1 MTNMGG
7 GKKKIKECR
16 RQTKRKKKTKQH
28 NKLQNVC
35 KKAEEKQPSDTLGF
49 YELFSTPL
57 KDLLPRFVA
66 PTPPPL
72 FNRCR
77 QPDEMRRLS
86 VLRRLAG
93 TKLNVP
99 GVSPAWNPEAAGK
112 KKKKNDSSIW
122 TLQERGTAP
131 PTTTMIPCSTF
142 LHIHKW
148 PKCHLSP
155 QHFL

>member
-1 MTNMGG
+1 M
-7 GKKKIKECR
+7 
-16 RQTKRKKKTKQH
+16 
-28 NKLQNVC
+28 C

-57 KDLLPRFVA
+57 KDLLPRFA
-66 PTPPPL
+66 PPF

-99 GVSPAWNPEAAGK
+99 GVSRAWNPEAAGRK
-112 KKKKNDSSIW
+112 KKRKTRLSGPRRREELHHQRRRQGFHAALSCTFTSGQSVTSVHSTSCDS
-122 TLQERGTAP
+122 
-131 PTTTMIPCSTF
+131 PTHTPVGSF
-142 LHIHKW
+142 
-148 PKCHLSP
+148 CHVSETNEAN
-155 QHFL
+155 